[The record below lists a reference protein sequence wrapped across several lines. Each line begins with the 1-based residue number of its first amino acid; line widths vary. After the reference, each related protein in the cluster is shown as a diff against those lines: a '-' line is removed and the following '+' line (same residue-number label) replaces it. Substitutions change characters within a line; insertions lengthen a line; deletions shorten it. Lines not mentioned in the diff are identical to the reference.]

1 MSQNEVPDANRRPK
15 KLIFAPGD
23 IATTPNLDASNP
35 LSESKTPEQ
44 PSVLSNLHPVEALR
58 SDTSTPTSTTEN
70 EILSNPARAHQFGT
84 NPPLTVS
91 QIHGTN
97 PLHQFHT
104 WFKDPRLA
112 PSSAPET
119 CTLATAE
126 LPSGRVSAR
135 TVYLKELDERGW
147 VVYSNWGSREGKGA
161 QVFGR
166 DEKDV
171 VTLGSMPEPAEAAA
185 SHLGNRWGALT
196 FSWASV
202 ERQVR
207 VEGIFEPL
215 SREESELYWRTRERG
230 SQIGG
235 WASWQ
240 SKVLWSAEPGQLE
253 EHQRR
258 KSVARVQEAVAGSDA
273 LVDIERTDIDDGRA
287 LLEQRVKEMEEKF
300 AGVKEIPLPP
310 FWGVLASISN
320 SNLLVLP
327 RHDPPTHLR
336 NIQHFN
342 PISAFIILILNIY
355 KIKMASTSIPKS
367 STSPWILL
375 AVASGAFAALNGLFA
390 KLTTDQ
396 HTTSFAQSL
405 AHLFGLDSSPF
416 LELLVRGACLG
427 LNVVCN
433 IIMWALFTRA
443 LTAGPST
450 TKVSIT
456 NTAANFLATALFG
469 MVVFREAVGGLWW
482 LGAAMMGA
490 GCILVGMR
498 EGA

>member
-1 MSQNEVPDANRRPK
+1 MSQNEGHLRPK

-23 IATTPNLDASNP
+23 ISTTPELQATDSASQ
-35 LSESKTPEQ
+35 SA
-44 PSVLSNLHPVEALR
+44 EALR
-58 SDTSTPTSTTEN
+58 SDTSTPDSTTESQ
-70 EILSNPARAHQFGT
+70 ILSHPARAHQFVT

-97 PLHQFHT
+97 PLHQFHS

-135 TVYLKELDERGW
+135 SVYLKELDERGW
-147 VVYSNWGSREGKGA
+147 VVYSNWGSREGKGG

-166 DEKDV
+166 AEGGP
-171 VTLGSMPEPAEAAA
+171 GSTNLPEPSEAAA

-196 FSWASV
+196 FSWAGV

-207 VEGIFEPL
+207 VEGILEPL

-253 EHQRR
+253 ERQRR
-258 KSVARVQEAVAGSDA
+258 KSVAHVQETAAGSEA
-273 LVDIERTDIDDGRA
+273 LASLDETDIDDGRA
-287 LLEQRVKEMEEKF
+287 LLEQQVRDIEARFE
-300 AGVKEIPLPP
+300 GVKDIPLPP
-310 FWGVLASISN
+310 FWGGVR
-320 SNLLVLP
+320 LVPESVEFWQGRRSRL
-327 RHDPPTHLR
+327 HDRFRYVKST
-336 NIQHFN
+336 
-342 PISAFIILILNIY
+342 
-355 KIKMASTSIPKS
+355 MASPAPKA

-375 AVASGAFAALNGLFA
+375 ALASGAFAALNGLFA
-390 KLTTDQ
+390 KLTTDD
-396 HTTSFAQSL
+396 HTTSFAHSL
-405 AHLFGLDSSPF
+405 ANLFGLESSPF

-427 LNVVCN
+427 LNVLCN

-450 TKVSIT
+450 VKVSIT
-456 NTAANFLATALFG
+456 NTSANFLATALFG
-469 MVVFREAVGGLWW
+469 MIVFRESVGGLWW

>member
-23 IATTPNLDASNP
+23 IATTPNLNASNP
-35 LSESKTPEQ
+35 LSDSKTPSQ
-44 PSVLSNLHPVEALR
+44 PSVSSNLNSVEALR
-58 SDTSTPTSTTEN
+58 SDTSTPNSITET

-135 TVYLKELDERGW
+135 SVYLKELDERGW

-166 DEKDV
+166 NEKDV

-240 SKVLWSAEPGQLE
+240 SKILWSAEPGQLE
-253 EHQRR
+253 AHQRR

-273 LVDIERTDIDDGRA
+273 LMDIERTDIEDGRA

-310 FWGVLASISN
+310 FWGGVR
-320 SNLLVLP
+320 LVPESVEFWQGRRSRL
-327 RHDPPTHLR
+327 HDR
-336 NIQHFN
+336 FRY
-342 PISAFIILILNIY
+342 IY
-355 KIKMASTSIPKS
+355 KITMASTSTPKS

-375 AVASGAFAALNGLFA
+375 ALASGAFAALNGLFA

-427 LNVVCN
+427 LNVLCN